1 MVSENVPPEGE
12 VAKRFVGAWRYVGMT
27 IDGKPG
33 TSRGTSPKG
42 ILMYDAS
49 GHMAVHVAPDRD
61 AAAPNHT
68 AYFGTWSVDP
78 QATTITHYKHGR
90 VLPDEGEVVVRGYT
104 FTGDRLIYRPLE
116 ATTSVEIIWER
127 IK

>member
-1 MVSENVPPEGE
+1 VVSETATPAGE
-12 VAKRFVGAWRYVGMT
+12 VAKRRFIGAWRYAGMT

-33 TSRGTSPKG
+33 TTRGTHPKG
-42 ILMYDAS
+42 ILIYDAS

-61 AAAPNHT
+61 ATATNHT

-78 QATTITHYKHGR
+78 QAATITHYKHGR
-90 VLPDEGEVVVRGYT
+90 VLPDDGEVVVRRYT
-104 FTGDRLIYRPLE
+104 FVGERLIYRPVE
-116 ATTSVEIIWER
+116 SANAEIIWER